1 VRSKSGKR
9 RKARRLA
16 RARAARAAA
25 LALLGGA
32 CAGPVRAA
40 EAFFVDALAPLG
52 LTPLAGGRSV
62 PGFTDIDGD
71 GDLDALFGGFDGD
84 LVFFRNTGSATAP
97 AFAAAQT
104 NPFGLADADFD
115 SHPTFADLDDDGDID
130 LLVGN
135 EVGDTLFFRNTGSAT
150 APAFAT
156 ASTNPFGLADVG
168 SECAPALGDFDG
180 DGDLDLLV
188 GEVGGNLLLIENT
201 GTASAPAFAAPVSN
215 AAGLANVGTIATPS
229 VVDFQGDGDLD
240 VMVGN
245 GEGHLIAF
253 LNDGSPTEPEWTR
266 RPGIAADF
274 SYSTSPAFAD
284 LDGDGDLDAVVGNL
298 EGQALFFQA
307 INEEPL
313 LGIGL
318 IYPVSPF
325 GLVNVGDQRATP
337 AFGDLDG
344 DGDLDALYGRSGG
357 DFVYFPNEG
366 FSLGPMFGFAVTNPF
381 GLAAAG
387 NRNDPD
393 LADIDGDGDL
403 DIFAGD
409 AEGDTI
415 FFQNTGSPSAPAFA
429 AGSTNPFGLAKA
441 GDGAR
446 PAFADIDHDGDLD
459 AFVGYSDGRTILSE
473 NTGSGSAPAFGP
485 AVTGA
490 FGLAA
495 VEGFSAS
502 PALGDLDGDGDL
514 DALVGDG
521 YGNTVFFRNT
531 GSQSDAAFAA
541 PVTNALGFAS
551 LGSVHSLALA
561 DIDGDGDLDAF
572 LGELYGSTRFLLDIA
587 LPAAPAPPPICPA
600 SFDLECFVFESGSFE
615 VNETTP
621 GKEKLTAKLTK
632 GEAVGPFHFGDP
644 TVTDGTAAAL
654 CVYAGQDELVAELHV
669 DRAGEACGRKPCW
682 RSLGKPA
689 PDGKGFAYK
698 DPAAAADGVKV
709 LSLKGGPAGRSS
721 IALRAANQAANGR
734 TFLPTGIAAAL
745 ATADEVRVQLHT
757 SNARCFGR
765 AFEEITRQEP
775 LRFKAR

>member
-1 VRSKSGKR
+1 VRSKSGRR
-9 RKARRLA
+9 RKVRCIA

-32 CAGPVRAA
+32 CAGPARAA
-40 EAFFVDALAPLG
+40 DAFFVDTLAPFG

-84 LVFFRNTGSATAP
+84 ILFFRNTGSSTAP
-97 AFAAAQT
+97 AFAAPET

-115 SHPTFADLDDDGDID
+115 SHPTFGDLDDDGDTD

-135 EVGDTLFFRNTGSAT
+135 ELGNTLFFRNTGNAT
-150 APAFAT
+150 APAFA
-156 ASTNPFGLADVG
+156 APSTNPFGLADVG
-168 SECAPALGDFDG
+168 SECAPALGDFDD
-180 DGDLDLLV
+180 DGDLDVLA
-188 GEVGGNLLLIENT
+188 GEVDGNFRFFENT
-201 GTASAPAFAAPVSN
+201 GTASAPAFAAPLTN
-215 AAGLANVGTIATPS
+215 PFRGLGDVGTLATPN
-229 VVDFQGDGDLD
+229 VVDFEGDGDLD
-240 VMVGN
+240 VAVGN
-245 GEGHLIAF
+245 GDGHLGVF
-253 LNDGSPTEPEWTR
+253 VDEGSPSEPDFSAL
-266 RPGIAADF
+266 GVADL

-284 LDGDGDLDAVVGNL
+284 LDGDGDLDAVIGDL
-298 EGQALFFQA
+298 EGRAIFLQA
-307 INEEPL
+307 INEQPGAL
-313 LGIGL
+313 VGL
-318 IYPVSPF
+318 QYPVSPF
-325 GLVNVGDQRATP
+325 GLVNVGDERATP

-344 DGDLDALYGRSGG
+344 DGDLDALYGRRGG
-357 DFVYFPNEG
+357 DFVFFPNEG
-366 FSLGPMFGFAVTNPF
+366 IPLGPMFGAPVTNPF

-393 LADIDGDGDL
+393 LADLDGDGDL
-403 DIFAGD
+403 DVLAGD
-409 AEGDTI
+409 AEGNTI
-415 FFQNTGSPSAPAFA
+415 FFQNTGNPSAPAFA
-429 AGSTNPFGLAKA
+429 AGSTNPFGLAKV

-446 PAFADIDHDGDLD
+446 PALADIDDDGDLD
-459 AFVGYSDGRTILSE
+459 AFVGYSDGMTIFSE
-473 NTGSGSAPAFGP
+473 NTGSASAPAFGP

-495 VEGFSAS
+495 VGGFSAS

-514 DALVGDG
+514 DVLIGDG
-521 YGNTVFFRNT
+521 YGNTLFFRNT
-531 GSQSDAAFAA
+531 GSRSDAAFAA

-551 LGSVHSLALA
+551 LGSVHSPALA

-572 LGELYGSTRFLLDIA
+572 VGELSGSTRFFLDIA

-600 SFDLECFVFESGSFE
+600 SSDLECFVFASGSLE
-615 VNETTP
+615 VNEMKP

-654 CVYAGQDELVAELHV
+654 CVYGRQDELVAELRV

-682 RSLGKPA
+682 RSLGRPA
-689 PDGKGFAYK
+689 PDGKGFAYQ
-698 DPAAAADGVKV
+698 DPAATADGVKG

-721 IALRAANQAANGR
+721 IVLRAANQAAHGR
-734 TFLPTGIAAAL
+734 TSLPTGIAAAL

-765 AFEEITRQEP
+765 TFDEITRQEP